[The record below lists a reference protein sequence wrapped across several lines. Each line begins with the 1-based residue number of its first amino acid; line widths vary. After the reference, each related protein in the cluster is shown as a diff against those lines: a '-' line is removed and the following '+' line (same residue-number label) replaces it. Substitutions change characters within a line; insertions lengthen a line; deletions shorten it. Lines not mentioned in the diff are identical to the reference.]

1 MKVIITIFII
11 GLLQFVM
18 PPVKVQAQ
26 LQTAQTCEHL
36 KTAILDDGTGSSSD
50 VGLRP
55 MTLTELSAII
65 EASMNCNQASIAFL
79 AVTDTVKTPILRL
92 YLENPGSEPS
102 LTDYTPF
109 EYRKAVK
116 TWRVKVRA
124 NRDSTKAFLA
134 KAQVM
139 LNQSKNAKASSV
151 FGNLNRIYRW
161 LEEYSPYPD
170 TRTVLIL
177 KSDLKD
183 NTGGE
188 FQSPPDGT
196 TVHLVLGAGDK
207 GPFEDVPNTYIYE
220 DMAGVIRILNAKI
233 GG

>member
-36 KTAILDDGTGSSSD
+36 KIAILDDGTDSG
-50 VGLRP
+50 VRTGLRP
-55 MTLTELSAII
+55 M
-65 EASMNCNQASIAFL
+65 SISQLRAFIDGSKGCSRTSFAFL
-79 AVTDTVKTPILRL
+79 TVTDTVKTPILRL
-92 YLENPGSEPS
+92 YLESPGPEPS
-102 LTDYTPF
+102 LDDYSPF

-116 TWRVKVRA
+116 AWRARVRA
-124 NRDSTKAFLA
+124 NRDSTESFLA
-134 KAQVM
+134 KAQIM
-139 LNQSKNAKASSV
+139 IEQSKNAKASSV
-151 FGNLNRIYRW
+151 FGNLKRMYRW

-188 FQSPPDGT
+188 FHLPPDGT
-196 TVHLVLGAGDK
+196 TVHLVLGAGEE
-207 GPFEDVPNTYIYE
+207 GPFEDVPNTYVYE
-220 DMAGVIRILNAKI
+220 DMAGVLRVLNAEI